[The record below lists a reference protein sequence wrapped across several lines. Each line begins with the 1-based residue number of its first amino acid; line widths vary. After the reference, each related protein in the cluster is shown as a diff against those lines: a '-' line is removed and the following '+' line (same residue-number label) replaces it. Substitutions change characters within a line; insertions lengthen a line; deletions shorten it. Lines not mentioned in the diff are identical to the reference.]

1 MADAR
6 KLADDFVKQLRGAAG
21 DRMRAATLFGSAA
34 RGEWLEGVSDVNVLV
49 LFDNIDAPLLSRV
62 SPAARAAVP
71 RGVRPLV
78 MELNEWRR
86 ASDVFAIELAD
97 MKDAHVQLMG
107 DDPTAG
113 FTFDATSLRFQAE
126 HELRGKLLH
135 LHAGMMMAEDGKR
148 LGQLLVHALPSFAT
162 YLRVALRLAGQAVP
176 SAMREVIEQGCAAA
190 GASPN
195 AFLSV
200 LEARVSG
207 ASLSVALTDALAN
220 DFNHSAERLA
230 AYVDAFGRKQ

>member
-113 FTFDATSLRFQAE
+113 FMTTGYPISSIASRADSGVNARIVRGLGTLFLIREVVVSSLSPQVLATS
-126 HELRGKLLH
+126 
-135 LHAGMMMAEDGKR
+135 
-148 LGQLLVHALPSFAT
+148 
-162 YLRVALRLAGQAVP
+162 
-176 SAMREVIEQGCAAA
+176 
-190 GASPN
+190 
-195 AFLSV
+195 
-200 LEARVSG
+200 
-207 ASLSVALTDALAN
+207 
-220 DFNHSAERLA
+220 
-230 AYVDAFGRKQ
+230 

>member
-1 MADAR
+1 MADPR
-6 KLADDFVKQLRGAAG
+6 RLADDFVKELRGVAG
-21 DRMRAATLFGSAA
+21 DHLRAATLFGSGA

-62 SPAARAAVP
+62 SPAARAAMP

-86 ASDVFAIELAD
+86 AADVFGIELAD
-97 MKDAHVQLMG
+97 MKDAHVPLHG
-107 DDPTAG
+107 DDPAAA
-113 FTFDATSLRFQAE
+113 FTYDATALRFQAE

-135 LHAGMMMAEDGKR
+135 LHAGMMLAEDAKR
-148 LGQLLVHALPSFAT
+148 LGQLLVHALPSFVT
-162 YLRVALRLAGQAVP
+162 YLRVALRLAGQTVP
-176 SAMREVIEQGCAAA
+176 AAMRDVINQGCAVT

-195 AFLSV
+195 AFLGV
-200 LEARVSG
+200 LEARLNGTGLTVS
-207 ASLSVALTDALAN
+207 LTDSLAN
-220 DFNHSAERLA
+220 DFNHNAERLA

>member
-1 MADAR
+1 MADPR
-6 KLADDFVKQLRGAAG
+6 RLADDFVKALRGVAG
-21 DRMRAATLFGSAA
+21 DRLRAATLFGSAA

-78 MELNEWRR
+78 MELQEWRR
-86 ASDVFAIELAD
+86 AADVFGIELAD
-97 MKDAHVQLMG
+97 MKDAHIPLHG
-107 DDPTAG
+107 DDPAAA
-113 FTFDATSLRFQAE
+113 FAYDATTLRFQAE

-135 LHAGMMMAEDGKR
+135 LHAGMMLAEDAKR
-148 LGQLLVHALPSFAT
+148 FGQLLVHALPSFVT
-162 YLRVALRLAGQAVP
+162 YLRVALRLAGESVP
-176 SAMREVIEQGCAAA
+176 AAMRDVITQGCAVS

-195 AFLSV
+195 PFLTV

-207 ASLSVALTDALAN
+207 ASLAVSLTDPLAN
-220 DFNHSAERLA
+220 EFNHNAERLA
-230 AYVDAFGRKQ
+230 AYVDAFGRKP

>member
-1 MADAR
+1 MADPR
-6 KLADDFVKQLRGAAG
+6 KLADDFVAQVRGAVG
-21 DRMRAATLFGSAA
+21 ERLRAATLFGSAA
-34 RGEWLEGVSDVNVLV
+34 RSEWLEGVSDVNVLV

-86 ASDVFAIELAD
+86 AADVFAIELAD
-97 MKDAHVQLMG
+97 MKDAHVQLAG
-107 DDPTAG
+107 EDPTAS
-113 FTFDATSLRFQAE
+113 FTYDATSLRFQAE

-135 LHAGMMMAEDGKR
+135 LHAGMMMAENAKR
-148 LGQLLVHALPSFAT
+148 LGQLLVHALPSFVT
-162 YLRVALRLAGQAVP
+162 YLRVALRLAGQTVP
-176 SAMREVIEQGCAAA
+176 TAMREVIEQGCALA

-195 AFLSV
+195 AFLTV

-207 ASLSVALTDALAN
+207 ASVNASLTDPLAN
-220 DFNHSAERLA
+220 DFNHNAERLA
-230 AYVDAFGRKQ
+230 AFMDAFGRKP